1 MAEIKTK
8 QQAKQHLLNQN
19 IDPSVVE
26 REQRPELMV
35 PKLALVG
42 MFNTLETFC
51 VAGKNSIMSTVGPL
65 NIQHLGLFL
74 NALKK
79 SIALG
84 EVILQEYQA
93 VQEMLTNN
101 PDQDD
106 NEGEEEEEGYDEQ
119 LANDSD
125 PEHGD
130 NDDDDE
136 QTGDEISDE
145 EFNTYSSSSG
155 FKKLN

>member
-1 MAEIKTK
+1 MSDIKTK
-8 QQAKQHLLNQN
+8 QQARQHLINQS
-19 IDPSVVE
+19 IDPDEVE

-51 VAGKNSIMSTVGPL
+51 GAGKNSIMSTAGSL
-65 NIQHLGLFL
+65 NVQHLAMFL

-84 EVILQEYQA
+84 EIILQEYQA
-93 VQEMLTNN
+93 VQEMLANN
-101 PDQDD
+101 PDQEAEDEND
-106 NEGEEEEEGYDEQ
+106 EYDQEEEEEE
-119 LANDSD
+119 NS
-125 PEHGD
+125 
-130 NDDDDE
+130 
-136 QTGDEISDE
+136 EISDE
-145 EFNTYSSSSG
+145 EFNTYSSNSG

>member
-65 NIQHLGLFL
+65 NVQHLALFL

-93 VQEMLTNN
+93 VQEMLANN

-106 NEGEEEEEGYDEQ
+106 SEQGDEQ
-119 LANDSD
+119 LAYDSD

-130 NDDDDE
+130 DDDDDDE

-145 EFNTYSSSSG
+145 EFNTYSSNSG

>member
-19 IDPSVVE
+19 IDPNVVE

-51 VAGKNSIMSTVGPL
+51 AAGKNSIMSTVGPL
-65 NIQHLGLFL
+65 NVQHLGLFL

-93 VQEMLTNN
+93 VQEMMATN
-101 PDQDD
+101 PEQDD
-106 NEGEEEEEGYDEQ
+106 NEEDEDDEQ
-119 LANDSD
+119 LAYDND
-125 PEHGD
+125 PENEDG
-130 NDDDDE
+130 E
-136 QTGDEISDE
+136 QTSDEISDE
-145 EFNTYSSSSG
+145 EFNTYSSNSD